1 MLLCSKWFQSCILL
15 LDEALLN
22 YAWSASTKFCI
33 ISGWFHE
40 VKKISLNH
48 SMSEWSST
56 KEWNSV
62 RWKLLDILNISS
74 PPRWKPNIAAAALLW
89 LLFHTE
95 VTQTCIDKGQADG
108 RGQSNAPGWGH
119 GEGDLWVVLLL
130 TDNVSQ
136 EATLCVFFVLLKS
149 VRTQK
154 YFS

>member
-1 MLLCSKWFQSCILL
+1 MLFCSKWFQSCIFL

-74 PPRWKPNIAAAALLW
+74 PPRWKPNIEAAALLW
-89 LLFHTE
+89 LLFHRE

-108 RGQSNAPGWGH
+108 RGQSKAPGWSH
-119 GEGDLWVVLLL
+119 GEWDLWVVLLL
-130 TDNVSQ
+130 TDNLSQ

-149 VRTQK
+149 ARTQK
-154 YFS
+154 YFR